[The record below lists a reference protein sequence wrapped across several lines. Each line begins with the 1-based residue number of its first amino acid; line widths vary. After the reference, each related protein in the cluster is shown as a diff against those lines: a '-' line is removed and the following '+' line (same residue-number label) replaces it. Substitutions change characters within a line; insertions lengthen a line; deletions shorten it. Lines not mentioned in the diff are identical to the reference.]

1 MPDAVITKIKSPREE
16 FEKER
21 AELISHYTKSLKREL
36 ERIQSSK
43 YEEEAKQEL
52 MMVNTDGLTDMYYKM
67 PYVEKYIEW
76 NVNALSDVITT
87 EDVRII
93 SNTMMFT
100 PRNEAITLFL
110 NYLCTAEQ
118 RYNTYKGFRSDPSK
132 AEQPLTEEITDL
144 FLLFLDKAFKPA
156 FLLLLEDMRQSKYRT
171 LDKISQEINA
181 AFDVWFQDQTEVN
194 KKIHS
199 DLVKEQFYPTNDLI
213 EYTKEYAKKI
223 GFKDILSKH
232 GFLGELAIAENE
244 PIEKAQAIY
253 ANTFLLNPTKLS
265 RNLHEIENNN
275 DEHFYIVSPTKGKAA
290 KRKSIVSVMLTDTDS
305 NSVKLTR
312 PITITDRAII
322 EAVETLAQYNE
333 YITAAE
339 VYRMLNGGENI
350 RMRPELIEEIEG
362 RIDYMRRIMAR
373 IDYTQH
379 MNMNGREGTYT
390 KEDTLLNL
398 IKEKVSLNGKTVTAY
413 KYKAISPLFK
423 YALDVRQIVSIPA
436 PMLSTKGG
444 QKGGTRS
451 LAIKYYLLQR
461 LFTIKGQGTV
471 ISLPKL
477 LEEIGEPNPST
488 PQLKKIRSIIESFL
502 EIWSYGKVRESST
515 KPDKEILDKT
525 PIKGYSIN
533 TVGKKITGYTLI
545 PKTVDLSIPDK
556 RK

>member
-16 FEKER
+16 FEIEREQLIAHYEEAAQKEIER
-21 AELISHYTKSLKREL
+21 LKT
-36 ERIQSSK
+36 IQ
-43 YEEEAKQEL
+43 YEEEAKEEL
-52 MMVNTDGLTDMYYKM
+52 LNLQTDSMTNMYYRL
-67 PYVEKYIEW
+67 PYIEKYIEW
-76 NVNALSDVITT
+76 NINALSDVVTM

-93 SNTMMFT
+93 SNTMMFSV
-100 PRNEAITLFL
+100 RDEAITLFL
-110 NYLCTAEQ
+110 NYICTSEQ
-118 RYNTYKGFRSDPSK
+118 RYNTYEKYRNNPAE
-132 AEQPLTEEITDL
+132 AEQPLTDDISEL
-144 FLLFLDKAFKPA
+144 FIIFLDKAFKPA
-156 FLLLLEDMRQSKYRT
+156 FLRLLEDLRQSKYRT
-171 LDKISQEINA
+171 LDVISQEITK
-181 AFDVWFQDQTEVN
+181 AFEMWFQDQTEVN
-194 KKIHS
+194 KKIYT
-199 DLVKEQFYPTNDLI
+199 DLTSEQFYPSNDLI
-213 EYTKEYAKKI
+213 EYTKENAIKI
-223 GFKDILSKH
+223 GFKDILLKH
-232 GFLGELAIAENE
+232 GFRGEA
-244 PIEKAQAIY
+244 PIEKAQAVY
-253 ANTFLLNPTKLS
+253 ANTFLLNPTKMS

-275 DEHFYIVSPTKGKAA
+275 EEHFYIVSPTKGKAA
-290 KRKSIVSVMLTDTDS
+290 KHKSIVSVMLTDADS
-305 NSVKLTR
+305 DSVKLTR

-339 VYRMLNGGENI
+339 IYRMLNGGENI

-379 MNMNGREGTYT
+379 MNMNGHEGTYT

-436 PMLSTKGG
+436 PMLSTNGG
-444 QKGGTRS
+444 QKGGSRA

-515 KPDKEILDKT
+515 KPDKEILEKT

>member
-1 MPDAVITKIKSPREE
+1 MPDAVITKITSPREE

-21 AELISHYTKSLKREL
+21 AELIAHYEDNAKKEIERLKTL
-36 ERIQSSK
+36 Q
-43 YEEEAKQEL
+43 YEEEAKEEL
-52 MMVNTDGLTDMYYKM
+52 SNIQTDSMTDMYYRL
-67 PYVEKYIEW
+67 PYIEKYIEW
-76 NVNALSDVITT
+76 NINALSDVVTM

-93 SNTMMFT
+93 SNTMMFSV
-100 PRNEAITLFL
+100 RDEAITLFL
-110 NYLCTAEQ
+110 NYICTAEQ
-118 RYNTYKGFRSDPSK
+118 RFNTYQAYRDDPSK
-132 AEQPLTEEITDL
+132 AEQPLITDEVSEL

-156 FLLLLEDMRQSKYRT
+156 FLRLLEDLRQSKYRT
-171 LDKISQEINA
+171 LDVISQELNE
-181 AFDVWFQDQTEVN
+181 AFNVWFQDQTEVN
-194 KKIHS
+194 KKIYT
-199 DLVKEQFYPTNDLI
+199 DLTSEQFYPSNDLI
-213 EYTKEYAKKI
+213 EYTKENALKI
-223 GFKDILSKH
+223 KFKDLLLKY
-232 GFLGELAIAENE
+232 GFRGEA
-244 PIEKAQAIY
+244 PIEKAQAVY

-275 DEHFYIVSPTKGKAA
+275 EEHFYIVSPTKGKAA
-290 KRKSIVSVMLTDTDS
+290 KHKSIVSVMLTDADS
-305 NSVKLTR
+305 DSVKLTR

-350 RMRPELIEEIEG
+350 RMRPELVEEIEG

-379 MNMNGREGTYT
+379 MNMNGHEGTYT

-436 PMLSTKGG
+436 PMLSTNGG
-444 QKGGTRS
+444 QKGGSRS

-461 LFTIKGQGTV
+461 LFTIRGQGTV
-471 ISLPKL
+471 IALPKL
-477 LEEIGEPNPST
+477 LEEIGEPDPST
-488 PQLKKIRSIIESFL
+488 DQLKRIRTIIENFL
-502 EIWSYGKVRESST
+502 EIWSYGKIRASNA

-545 PKTVDLSIPDK
+545 PKTVDLSIPNK
-556 RK
+556 R